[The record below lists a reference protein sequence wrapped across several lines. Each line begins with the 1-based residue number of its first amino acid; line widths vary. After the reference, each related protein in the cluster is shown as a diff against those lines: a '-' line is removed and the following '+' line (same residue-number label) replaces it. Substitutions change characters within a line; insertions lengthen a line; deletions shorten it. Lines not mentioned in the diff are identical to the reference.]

1 MAVLVIDTCLSAC
14 QAAVL
19 DGGRIAVRSEAM
31 ERGQQERLA
40 GMVAEVMA
48 EAGLGFADIS
58 RIGVTVG
65 PGSFTGL
72 RVGLAFAKGLGLA
85 LGVPVVGIG
94 ALEALA
100 TGRRGRVAAALDARR
115 DQVHL
120 QIFDD
125 GRPLAEPEAL
135 HIAEAVGRLAS
146 LAPGRLVGAGAPLLA
161 ASEWTDLAVTTPD
174 AAELARLSAAADP
187 AAAPPTPLYLRG
199 AYA

>member
-1 MAVLVIDTCLSAC
+1 VKLLVVDTCLAAC

-19 DGGRIAVRSEAM
+19 NGERVAMRSEAM

-48 EAGLGFADIS
+48 EAGLAFPELD

-72 RVGLAFAKGLGLA
+72 RVGLAFAKGLGVA

-94 ALEALA
+94 ALQALA
-100 TGRRGRVAAALDARR
+100 AGRGGRTAAVLDARR

-120 QIFDD
+120 QAFED
-125 GRPLAEPEAL
+125 GRPLAKPKAMDVNEAL
-135 HIAEAVGRLAS
+135 TRLAV
-146 LAPGRLVGAGAPLLA
+146 LAPGQLVGPGAGLVA
-161 ASEWTDLAVTTPD
+161 ADGWRNLGVAMPD
-174 AAELARLSAAADP
+174 PAALARLAADADP
-187 AAAPPTPLYLRG
+187 ASTPPEPLYLRG